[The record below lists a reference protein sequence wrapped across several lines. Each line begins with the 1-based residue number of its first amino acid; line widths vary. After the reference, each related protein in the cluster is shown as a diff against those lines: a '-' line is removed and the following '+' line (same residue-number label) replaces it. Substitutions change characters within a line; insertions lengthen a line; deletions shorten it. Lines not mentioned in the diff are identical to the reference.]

1 MDKISG
7 IAMGGTRKKSLSQM
21 YRAQLVRERKTGKR
35 RDRGKEKRRLSDVS
49 TEGFFIDMDGT
60 QLVKEVST
68 MKVIT
73 PFEVAS
79 KFKVK
84 LSTAK
89 DILEELWR
97 KGYITPVSGNNRIR
111 VFKFV
116 GAAKP
121 S

>member
-1 MDKISG
+1 
-7 IAMGGTRKKSLSQM
+7 MGGTRKKSLSQM
-21 YRAQLVRERKTGKR
+21 YKAQLVRESKAGGKR
-35 RDRGKEKRRLSDVS
+35 RGKERRRLSDVS
-49 TEGFFIDMDGT
+49 TEGFFIGMDGER
-60 QLVKEVST
+60 LVKEVST

-84 LSTAK
+84 LSIAK
-89 DILEELWR
+89 DILDELWR

-116 GAAKP
+116 EAAKP

>member
-1 MDKISG
+1 
-7 IAMGGTRKKSLSQM
+7 MGGTRKKSLSQM
-21 YRAQLVRERKTGKR
+21 HKAQLVRERKAGSKR
-35 RDRGKEKRRLSDVS
+35 KEKGKERRRFGDVS
-49 TEGFFIDMDGT
+49 TEGFFIDMDGARF
-60 QLVKEVST
+60 VKEVST

-84 LSTAK
+84 LSIAK
-89 DILEELWR
+89 DILDELWR
-97 KGYITPVSGNNRIR
+97 KGYIAPVSGNNRIR

-116 GAAKP
+116 GATKL